1 MAAAVLVTT
10 FLMGIVTL
18 VAVLWAVAKG
28 QMSGGSGGGR
38 VIFAPGELGIGENPN
53 PTADLEPDP
62 HTGLVQGQTV
72 DELKARIEAD
82 VSSRQPV
89 LAFAASAVL
98 WLVLGSVLGLIA
110 SIKMHEPDWLTE
122 SRLLTFG
129 RLRPMHLNVVA
140 YGWLSMGGIA
150 SALWLIPRLLRTTL
164 KGGAFAVL
172 GAILWNV
179 AVLGGVISLS
189 FGVTEGLEWLEF
201 PWPID
206 ALFVMAGGLVSL
218 PLFFTLR
225 TRRVEHLYVSVW
237 YLTAALVWFPILF
250 LVGNG
255 FSLFAHGVPQATV
268 NWWFAHNVLGLWFT
282 PLALA
287 SSYYLIPKIIG
298 RPIHSY
304 QLSLMGFWALALF
317 YSHVGIHH
325 LIGGPVPTWL
335 VTVSIVTSMMMFV
348 PVVAVAINQH
358 FTMWGHF
365 RYLLTSPTLRF
376 VVLGAVTYTL
386 VSFQGSL
393 HSLRTLNT
401 LTHFTHYTVAHAHL
415 GAYGFA
421 SMIFFGSMYFYLPR
435 VVRFEWPYPK
445 LITAH
450 FWFVFIGFG
459 VYFIGLS
466 IGGLLQ
472 GAAML
477 RAESP
482 FMDSVNVTIPFL
494 IARSLGGALMNVGHL
509 IFAGHVLI
517 LMLRFGRARTA
528 PAQFQPLAIIAA
540 ELKP

>member
-1 MAAAVLVTT
+1 
-10 FLMGIVTL
+10 MGIVAL

-28 QMSGGSGGGR
+28 QLSGGSNGAR

-62 HTGLVQGQTV
+62 ETGLVQGQTI
-72 DELKARIEAD
+72 DELQARIEAD
-82 VSSRQPV
+82 ISSRQPV
-89 LAFAASAVL
+89 LAFAGSAVL

-110 SIKMHEPDWLTE
+110 SIKMHEPDWLNE

-140 YGWLSMGGIA
+140 YGWLSMAGIA

-164 KGGAFAVL
+164 KGGGFALL
-172 GAILWNV
+172 GAVLWNV
-179 AVLGGVISLS
+179 AVLGGVTSLGA
-189 FGVTEGLEWLEF
+189 GVSEGLEWLEF
-201 PWPID
+201 PWPVD
-206 ALFVMAGGLVSL
+206 ALFVLAGGLVSL

-287 SSYYLIPKIIG
+287 ASYYLIPKIIG

-435 VVRFEWPYPK
+435 VVRFEWPYPR

-472 GAAML
+472 GFAML

-482 FMDSVNVTIPFL
+482 FMDSVTVTIPFL
-494 IARSLGGALMNVGHL
+494 VARSVGGALMNVGHL

-517 LMLRFGRARTA
+517 LMLHFGRARTA
-528 PAQFQPLAIIAA
+528 PAQFKPLAIIAA
-540 ELKP
+540 ELKS